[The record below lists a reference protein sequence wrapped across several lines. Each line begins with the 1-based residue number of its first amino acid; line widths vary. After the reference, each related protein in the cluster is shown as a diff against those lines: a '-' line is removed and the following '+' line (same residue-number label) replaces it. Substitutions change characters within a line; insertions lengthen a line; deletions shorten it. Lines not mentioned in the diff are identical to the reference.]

1 MRINV
6 HDTLRVDGTVSA
18 NSENVPSGS
27 SGSSGGSGGSLLIN
41 TRVLTGAW
49 TGEEALNLLHDGGVA
64 RMAGNCRSKTAM

>member
-49 TGEEALNLLHDGGVA
+49 TGNKCMNNCFFLVA
-64 RMAGNCRSKTAM
+64 VVVESNRK